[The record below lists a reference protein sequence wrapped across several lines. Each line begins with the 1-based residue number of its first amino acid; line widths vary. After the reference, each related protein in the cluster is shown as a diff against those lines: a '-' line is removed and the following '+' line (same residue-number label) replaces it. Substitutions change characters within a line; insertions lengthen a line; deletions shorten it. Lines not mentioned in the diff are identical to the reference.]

1 MTIILSLTFIL
12 IKHPLSI
19 GLILLIQ
26 SILVAI
32 ITGLY
37 NYNYWYSYIIFLII
51 VGGMLVLFIYI
62 TRIASNEKFKYSNK
76 IISLLIFTLL
86 IRIIIYVI
94 VDKFIIY
101 QDIITLEINSSNQ
114 SINWINSMSKYLNY
128 PTNLIIIIIIIHL
141 FITLIATV
149 KITDISYG
157 PLRQKF

>member
-1 MTIILSLTFIL
+1 
-12 IKHPLSI
+12 
-19 GLILLIQ
+19 
-26 SILVAI
+26 
-32 ITGLY
+32 
-37 NYNYWYSYIIFLII
+37 
-51 VGGMLVLFIYI
+51 MLVLFIYI

-114 SINWINSMSKYLNY
+114 SINWINSISKYLNY

>member
-1 MTIILSLTFIL
+1 M
-12 IKHPLSI
+12 
-19 GLILLIQ
+19 
-26 SILVAI
+26 VAI

-114 SINWINSMSKYLNY
+114 SIN
-128 PTNLIIIIIIIHL
+128 
-141 FITLIATV
+141 
-149 KITDISYG
+149 
-157 PLRQKF
+157 